1 METFVAIF
9 TQLGVDSSLPY
20 QFIILVIVF
29 VAANFIFLG
38 KLQNVL
44 EVREEKT
51 IKLENTADE
60 TIEKVTSMQNEY
72 KLKVD
77 EANRVALKN
86 SSDKKQK
93 INQKYTDQYK
103 QTEKEVN
110 LLVDQSRNDFG
121 KEVTANKGKYLSES
135 EALSQSLVQKI
146 LQ

>member
-20 QFIILVIVF
+20 QFFILVIVF

-72 KLKVD
+72 KSKVD